1 MPPPSE
7 SAQWFADEVQPHE
20 PVLRAWLRGSFPA
33 VREVDDVVQESYLRL
48 WRARAAQPVRS
59 ARAFLFRVAHRVAL
73 DVLRHRRSAPFVP
86 VDDEACLRVADEA
99 ADARDHALRAERVA
113 ALAAALEALPARQR
127 AAVTLCRLEGL
138 SYREAAARL
147 GVAEKTVAEQVYRGV
162 QRLGV
167 ELQRRGAEE
176 FAA

>member
-1 MPPPSE
+1 
-7 SAQWFADEVQPHE
+7 
-20 PVLRAWLRGSFPA
+20 
-33 VREVDDVVQESYLRL
+33 
-48 WRARAAQPVRS
+48 
-59 ARAFLFRVAHRVAL
+59 
-73 DVLRHRRSAPFVP
+73 
-86 VDDEACLRVADEA
+86 
-99 ADARDHALRAERVA
+99 VA